1 MKKET
6 WKKRI
11 MSACISAGTYQPFFE
26 DVITALAA
34 VLEKRDDAEKFY
46 KESGEGPIV
55 EYTNKSG
62 ATNLIKNPALAVW
75 DDLNTTALTYWKELG
90 LTPSGYKKLG
100 EKPKDEELSGLAA
113 ALASIEC

>member
-1 MKKET
+1 MKKDT

-11 MSACISAGTYQPFFE
+11 LSACKSAGVYQPFFD
-26 DVITALAA
+26 DVINSLAA
-34 VLEKRDDAEKFY
+34 VLEKRDDAEAFY
-46 KESGEGPIV
+46 KESGGEPIV

-62 ATNLIKNPALAVW
+62 ATNLIKNPALSVW

-100 EKPKDEELSGLAA
+100 EKPKDENPSGLAA